1 MFIHMSATL
10 APERVD
16 VLLDA
21 ALAAFDA
28 LGYGATPVPVI
39 AQHAGVAVGSL
50 YRYFPGK
57 EQLANALF
65 QREKRRMAAALFDGV
80 VLDGPAA
87 DVFRNVWARLG
98 AFAAEHPAALCFLEL
113 HHHDAYL
120 DDESRAVA
128 AGVDDTVARL
138 LRRWQR
144 RGEVRKGDPALLMA
158 QVFGGFVGV
167 VRQQRATGRS
177 LTARLGELTCE
188 PAWNLL
194 AAPSKGTSR

>member
-1 MFIHMSATL
+1 MADGKFVYQVQI
-10 APERVD
+10 
-16 VLLDA
+16 DA
-21 ALAAFDA
+21 AQAQAAAKQLRDVFQKEMTQA
-28 LGYGATPVPVI
+28 LSGKNGGAGAMT
-39 AQHAGVAVGSL
+39 QVA
-50 YRYFPGK
+50 K
-57 EQLANALF
+57 EQ
-65 QREKRRMAAALFDGV
+65 AAAIKQL
-80 VLDGPAA
+80 
-87 DVFRNVWARLG
+87 
-98 AFAAEHPAALCFLEL
+98 
-113 HHHDAYL
+113 
-120 DDESRAVA
+120 AVA